1 MTTASK
7 ATIKKL
13 WAEVRRLG
21 ITAESAG
28 CQLDELIRQARDQDD
43 PLGYLAIHAPIG
55 DAAAGVSEETAAD
68 ESPAEVSKQDEKPI
82 AETPKPPSLDPPA
95 PDPQSIVSISVPL
108 STAGK
113 RGCYI
118 SKHVEIRMTHEQGV
132 TLRRLHL
139 ALDTE
144 GARLA
149 NGRRVIHLADAVK
162 WLLEQIE
169 SGPAESG
176 PVAKR

>member
-55 DAAAGVSEETAAD
+55 DAAEETSAD
-68 ESPAEVSKQDEKPI
+68 ESPPEVSKQDEKPI
-82 AETPKPPSLDPPA
+82 VDTPEPPV

-113 RGCYI
+113 RGGYI

-169 SGPAESG
+169 SGPVESG
-176 PVAKR
+176 PAANR